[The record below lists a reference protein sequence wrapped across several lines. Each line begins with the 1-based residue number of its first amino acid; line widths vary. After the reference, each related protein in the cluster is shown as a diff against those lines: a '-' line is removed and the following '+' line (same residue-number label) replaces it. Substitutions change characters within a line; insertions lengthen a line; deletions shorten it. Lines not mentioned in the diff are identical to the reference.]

1 MKSAGSDLQNQSSDN
16 AADRQKLKLRKNV
29 LFVNNEK
36 GISKR
41 SNLQDSNNKPEND
54 QKGDGIKSIFNFGK
68 TNDPNDDL
76 IKKGRLIKL

>member
-1 MKSAGSDLQNQSSDN
+1 LKSAGSDLQNQSSDN
-16 AADRQKLKLRKNV
+16 AADRQKLKLRK
-29 LFVNNEK
+29 VNNEK

>member
-16 AADRQKLKLRKNV
+16 AADRQNLKLRK
-29 LFVNNEK
+29 VNNEK

-41 SNLQDSNNKPEND
+41 SNLQDSNSKPEND

-68 TNDPNDDL
+68 INDPNDDL
-76 IKKGRLIKL
+76 IKKGR

>member
-1 MKSAGSDLQNQSSDN
+1 LKSAGSDLQNQSSDN
-16 AADRQKLKLRKNV
+16 AADRQKLKLRK
-29 LFVNNEK
+29 VNNEK

-41 SNLQDSNNKPEND
+41 SNLQDSNSKPEND

-76 IKKGRLIKL
+76 IKKGR